1 MSAAA
6 TDARERRA
14 ARLAGL
20 YAITPQRDDTAAL
33 ARDVAAAIRG
43 GAAAIQY
50 RAKSLPAALMREQ
63 AAALAAVCREGGAL
77 FIVNDDAALA
87 REVGA
92 DGVHVGRD
100 DADLAAARALVG
112 EALLVGASCYDD
124 LDRARSLCAEGAD
137 YVAFGSLFSSAV
149 KPHAV
154 RASLDLVRAA
164 ARLPVPVVGIGGIDA
179 ANAASVIAAGAA
191 AVAVITAVFDA
202 PDVEAAARRLAEAC
216 ASARSPTP
224 PAPRT

>member
-6 TDARERRA
+6 TDARARRA
-14 ARLAGL
+14 GRLRGL
-20 YAITPQRDDTAAL
+20 YAITPQRDDTASL

-43 GAAAIQY
+43 GAAAVQY
-50 RAKSLPAALMREQ
+50 RAKSLSAAVMREQ
-63 AAALAAVCREGGAL
+63 ADALAAVCREGGVL

-100 DADLAAARALVG
+100 DAGVASARALAG
-112 EALLVGASCYDD
+112 DELLVGASCYDD
-124 LDRARSLCAEGAD
+124 LARAKELCERGAD
-137 YVAFGSLFSSAV
+137 YVAFGSLFASAV

-154 RASLDLVRAA
+154 RASLDLVRDAS
-164 ARLPVPVVGIGGIDA
+164 RLPVPVVGIGGIDA
-179 ANAASVIAAGAA
+179 DNAASVIAAGAA

-202 PDVEAAARRLAEAC
+202 PDVEAAARRIAEAC
-216 ASARSPTP
+216 ASA
-224 PAPRT
+224 APSTNRTRP